1 METGFKI
8 LLNIAVFVFWSFVV
22 WVGIVFAVLILRHWP
37 EKNKNPLYI
46 NAKDYADAISDRS
59 VSDRRIKKMA
69 PHVLRHSI
77 EDVQIINTAMMEH
90 RHHLLGFSQS
100 HDHNPTF

>member
-1 METGFKI
+1 METVIELFLKLGLF
-8 LLNIAVFVFWSFVV
+8 AFWSFIV
-22 WVGIVFAVLILRHWP
+22 WISILIVVLILRHWP

-59 VSDRRIKKMA
+59 ISDRRIKKMA

-100 HDHNPTF
+100 HDRNPTY